1 MKKILIALTSVC
13 ALGVA
18 LPAAAQFQKPED
30 AINYRQSVMT
40 VMATHFGRVAAMA
53 QGKVPFD
60 AKAAADNAAIA
71 SAMSKLPWTAFGA
84 GTDMA
89 VPNRAKPEIWKDA
102 AKFKE
107 SADSMVAE
115 VAKLDAAAKAG
126 NPDQIKAAVGAV
138 GKTCKGC
145 HDNFRSEKAN

>member
-1 MKKILIALTSVC
+1 MNKVLLALTTIC
-13 ALGVA
+13 TLGA
-18 LPAAAQFQKPED
+18 SLPAAAQFQKPED
-30 AINYRQSVMT
+30 AIHYRQSAMT

-60 AKAAADNAAIA
+60 AKAVADNAAIV
-71 SAMSKLPWTAFGA
+71 STMSKLPWAAFGA

-89 VPNRAKPEIWKDA
+89 VPNRAKAAIWKDP

-107 SADSMVAE
+107 SADSMMAE
-115 VAKLDAAAKAG
+115 IAKLDAAAKAG
-126 NPDQIKAAVGAV
+126 SLDQIKAAVGGV

-145 HDNFRSEKAN
+145 HDNFRSEKLN

>member
-1 MKKILIALTSVC
+1 MKKILIALSTVC

-30 AINYRQSVMT
+30 AIHYRQSAMT

-60 AKAAADNAAIA
+60 AKAAADNADIV
-71 SAMSKLPWTAFGA
+71 SVMSKLPWAAFGA

-89 VPNRAKPEIWKDA
+89 VPNRAKAEIWKDP

-107 SADSMVAE
+107 GSDKLVAE
-115 VAKLDAAAKAG
+115 VAKLDAAAKGG
-126 NPDQIKAAVGAV
+126 NLDQIKAAVGGV
-138 GKTCKGC
+138 GKTCKSC
-145 HDNFRSEKAN
+145 HDDFRSEKAH